1 MAEGAGRA
9 VEEYGDTGKRG
20 KAEAWPEEPGEKTQ
34 TSGVGP
40 LVCGGTGRIRT

>member
-1 MAEGAGRA
+1 MADGAGRA
-9 VEEYGDTGKRG
+9 VEYGDKGKKG

-40 LVCGGTGRIRT
+40 LVCG